1 MGAHKRRSYSGYQNR
16 REDDNAPATIRNQA
30 RKERTMERYET
41 QNSQFETS
49 QVKNSQFGTY
59 DIEIQRDDEQSALIA
74 KVMVSVVAAMALI
87 VMATVVVFSSGGSVL
102 A

>member
-1 MGAHKRRSYSGYQNR
+1 
-16 REDDNAPATIRNQA
+16 
-30 RKERTMERYET
+30 MERYET
-41 QNSQFETS
+41 QNSQFE
-49 QVKNSQFGTY
+49 TY